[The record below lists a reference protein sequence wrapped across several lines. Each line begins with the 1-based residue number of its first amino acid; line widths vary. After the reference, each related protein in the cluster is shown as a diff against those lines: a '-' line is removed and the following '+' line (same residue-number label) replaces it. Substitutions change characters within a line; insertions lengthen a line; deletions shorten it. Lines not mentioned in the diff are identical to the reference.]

1 MAKHFYD
8 EIPESLRDLPIPA
21 LIDRFEAGGAELQ
34 EAVHGL
40 TDAQLDAYPVPGTW
54 SIREIVC
61 HLMDTDLIAAYRM
74 KRIIAEDR
82 PKWDLY
88 DENGFA
94 ANLDY
99 AHRDVHAACDVFRLN
114 RTMVGGLLRALP
126 ESAFTRVAEHAE
138 VGEMPL
144 DKFIRLYT
152 HHLQHHLAFVK
163 RKRAMVVQ

>member
-1 MAKHFYD
+1 VAKHFYD
-8 EIPESLRDLPIPA
+8 EIPKPLRDLPIPA
-21 LIDRFEAGGAELQ
+21 VIDRFEAGGAELA
-34 EAVHGL
+34 EAIRGL
-40 TDAQLDAYPVPGTW
+40 TDAQLDAHPVPGTW

-82 PKWDLY
+82 PQWDLY
-88 DENGFA
+88 DESAFA

-114 RTMVGGLLRALP
+114 RKTVAGLLRALP
-126 ESAFTRVAEHAE
+126 EAAFTRVAEHAE

-144 DKFIRLYT
+144 DNFVRLYT
-152 HHLQHHLAFVK
+152 HHLQHHLAFVR
-163 RKRAMVVQ
+163 RKREMVLQ